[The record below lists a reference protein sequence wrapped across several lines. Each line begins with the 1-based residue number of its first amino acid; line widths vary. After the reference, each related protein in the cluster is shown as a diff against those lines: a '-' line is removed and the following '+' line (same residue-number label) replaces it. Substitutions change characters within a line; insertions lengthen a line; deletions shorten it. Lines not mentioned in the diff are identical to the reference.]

1 MSTALLLANGGGLSD
16 TLVGLR
22 MSLQQADLESDIS
35 RANTHTLDALAK
47 QMWSEYA
54 EGRIT
59 EDTAERITRAVE
71 RRRAILRTQTRKMRN
86 TPLLD
91 AVKRNKLPVRPDRIQ
106 HRRRVAYCGALPG
119 HIAAKF
125 TIGQIAAL
133 SIIVAEIKS
142 KGRCEL
148 YVGQIAAMA
157 GCCGRVVQT
166 ALAEAER
173 HRLIKIERR
182 PRAGRSNLSNIVIAI
197 DPTLL
202 SWIRRGNANKHLH
215 WVNIFQHNNTRV
227 INSAR
232 VSHTKHTISTNK
244 VKRDGK
250 ENRDRCFNEA
260 SSL

>member
-1 MSTALLLANGGGLSD
+1 
-16 TLVGLR
+16 
-22 MSLQQADLESDIS
+22 MSLEQTDLESDIS

-71 RRRAILRTQTRKMRN
+71 RRRAILRTQTRKTRN

-91 AVKRNKLPVRPDRIQ
+91 AVKRTKLPVRPDRIQ

-166 ALAEAER
+166 ALTEAER
-173 HRLIKIERR
+173 HRLIKVERR

-202 SWIRRGNANKHLH
+202 SWIKRGNANKHLH
-215 WVNIFQHNNTRV
+215 WVNISQHNNTRV
-227 INSAR
+227 INSLR
-232 VSHTKHTISTNK
+232 ISHTQHMINTQRVNQND
-244 VKRDGK
+244 KRK
-250 ENRDRCFNEA
+250 EEGVNTSREKF
-260 SSL
+260 SKK